1 MKRIGLFGGSFD
13 PIHFGHLRIALDAK
27 QSLGLAEVWFLPTV
41 LTPLKSGQAASFD
54 HRCKMI
60 ELMIKPYRKLR
71 LSTLESSL
79 PQPNYTI
86 TTVRELVSFY
96 PNVEFVW
103 IMGSDQAD
111 QFSLWKEPEEL
122 LRLIRFGVY
131 PRNPEDSIP
140 NGMIRL
146 PYRNYLA
153 YSSTEI
159 RQGKVE
165 LTKPSIV
172 AYMMGNG
179 LYLEEIAKS
188 MVSPKRWIHV
198 ASMCDLAL
206 RIAKAHQIDE
216 NKVRTAALLHDC
228 MKNQPR
234 QRLATILTI
243 HEPKYLTKPQALWHQ
258 RAGMYF
264 AQQTL
269 KIRDRSILAAIG
281 HHVEGDHHD
290 PIVRVIYLADKLDES
305 RGYDGRDTIDLALR
319 DLDAAYKIVRNQQ
332 AEYLL
337 KEGIDV

>member
-27 QSLGLAEVWFLPTV
+27 HTLGLSEVWFLPTV
-41 LTPLKSGQAASFD
+41 LTPLKSGQAASFE

-60 ELMIKPYRKLR
+60 ELMIKPYRKLK
-71 LSTLESSL
+71 LSVLEASL

-86 TTVRELVSFY
+86 TTVRTLIASY
-96 PNVEFVW
+96 PDVAFVW

-122 LRLIRFGVY
+122 LRSIRFAVY
-131 PRNPEDSIP
+131 PRNPEDDIP
-140 NGMIRL
+140 YGMTRL
-146 PYRNYLA
+146 PYRHYLA

-159 RQGKVE
+159 RHGNVE

-172 AYMMGNG
+172 AYMMENG

-188 MVSPKRWIHV
+188 MVSAKRWIHV

-206 RIAKAHQIDE
+206 RIADAHHIDT
-216 NKVRTAALLHDC
+216 NRVRTAALLHDC
-228 MKNQPR
+228 MKNQSR
-234 QRLATILTI
+234 ERLAAILNI
-243 HEPKYLTKPQALWHQ
+243 HEPAYLAKPQALWHQ
-258 RAGMYF
+258 RAGMHF
-264 AQQTL
+264 ARQTL
-269 KIRDRSILAAIG
+269 GIRDRSVLAAIG
-281 HHVEGDHHD
+281 HHVEGDHRD

-305 RGYDGRDTIDLALR
+305 RGYDGKETIALALR
-319 DLDAAYKIVRNQQ
+319 DLDAAYKAVRDQQ
-332 AEYLL
+332 AAYLS